1 MRLFLVKKEDN
12 WKLYMEYES
21 VRIHGL
27 KEEKVLELIT
37 EGTKKECE
45 STIRLL
51 KKYFEVEVIKK

>member
-1 MRLFLVKKEDN
+1 
-12 WKLYMEYES
+12 MEYES